1 MNGKTYSG
9 SDEVILEFHEH
20 FRSLSTF
27 DKSVHKE
34 IRYHQEVEVVNKYI
48 TEMSKEEL
56 ILPVT
61 EEEITA
67 SIASINKRKS
77 ADFHNS
83 TIEHILHAS
92 ENIITVL
99 THILNSIFLE

>member
-1 MNGKTYSG
+1 LIPEHIWAADVSSVFTWVIASCELIVVNVNGKTYSG
-9 SDEVILEFHEH
+9 YDEVILEFQEH

-61 EEEITA
+61 EEEITT
-67 SIASINKRKS
+67 SIASIG
-77 ADFHNS
+77 
-83 TIEHILHAS
+83 
-92 ENIITVL
+92 
-99 THILNSIFLE
+99 

>member
-1 MNGKTYSG
+1 MTLLG
-9 SDEVILEFHEH
+9 FQEH

-34 IRYHQEVEVVNKYI
+34 IRYHQQVEMENKYI

-61 EEEITA
+61 EEEIT
-67 SIASINKRKS
+67 
-77 ADFHNS
+77 
-83 TIEHILHAS
+83 TP
-92 ENIITVL
+92 
-99 THILNSIFLE
+99 LNSIH